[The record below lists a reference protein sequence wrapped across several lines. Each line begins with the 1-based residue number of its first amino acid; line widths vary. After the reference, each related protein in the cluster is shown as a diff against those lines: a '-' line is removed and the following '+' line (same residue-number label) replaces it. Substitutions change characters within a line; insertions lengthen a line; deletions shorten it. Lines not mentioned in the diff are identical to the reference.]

1 MSEASPTDAL
11 MQRLREAGA
20 ARLDAVGWHYIKVLA
35 RRTDLQTGSA
45 QPLLHKKLQQA
56 LQAFEQRMSALPTA
70 APTPPAEAL
79 PSPLALLLQEMAP
92 PPHASH
98 STQAL
103 PATSPLARHRES
115 PRVRQFRK
123 QLRQISVQ
131 KQVSKAIAQA
141 PQNAGP
147 INSHML
153 VLRALGVMRDISPD
167 YLQRF
172 MTHLDTLLCL
182 EQSEQNRL
190 LARKPK
196 KTAKDRS

>member
-20 ARLDAVGWHYIKVLA
+20 ARLDAVGWHYIEVLA
-35 RRTDLQTGSA
+35 RRTGLQTGSA

-56 LQAFEQRMSALPTA
+56 LQAFEQRMPALPTA

-98 STQAL
+98 SPQSL
-103 PATSPLARHRES
+103 PAASPLARHRES

-182 EQSEQNRL
+182 EQSEQSRL

-196 KTAKDRS
+196 KTAKDRA